1 MKFFLTKRR
10 LAVVAALLLV
20 AVLCLVR
27 PGANQLRT
35 RIVSSISI
43 RAVGRPVEVAT
54 VNLRLLPQP
63 GFDLENFVM
72 RDDPAFGAEP
82 VVRAQEV
89 TAVLRFSSLLRGRL
103 EVSRLNLAE
112 PSLNLVRNAEGHWN
126 LESLLQR
133 AAETAVAPPRQD

>member
-1 MKFFLTKRR
+1 M
-10 LAVVAALLLV
+10 
-20 AVLCLVR
+20 
-27 PGANQLRT
+27 RT
-35 RIVSSISI
+35 RIVSSISM
-43 RAVGRPVEVAT
+43 AVGRPVEVAT

-103 EVSRLNLAE
+103 EVSRLNLSE
-112 PSLNLVRNAEGHWN
+112 PSLTCAKCGRP
-126 LESLLQR
+126 LES
-133 AAETAVAPPRQD
+133 